1 LNYQLTSSQIQFI
14 QSKKINNGFVA
25 GLGAGKSFIATFKT
39 IKMKLEYPH
48 LTVAYY
54 LPNYGLIRD
63 IAFDKFPV
71 MLAEMGIEYEL
82 NKSNKEIHI
91 KDAGKIIFRSMD
103 NPETIVGY
111 EVFYTVIDEC
121 DILNMDKMTIAYNKI
136 KARNRQKADIPN
148 MIDVVG
154 TPEGHRWFYDRYVEK
169 FDPEHDLLIRA
180 KTIDNPFLPEGY
192 IEELRREYPEQL
204 IEAYL
209 EGRFVNLTSGTVYN
223 AFDRTFNDTTMKDD
237 LVSDLHIGLD
247 FNVNHMAAAIC
258 LVKDS
263 KVYVINELTDLFD
276 TPAMIEAIE
285 AKYPGRK
292 IFVYPDAAGNQRKS
306 VNADETDIKLLRQA
320 NMTVR
325 ANSSNPAIMT
335 RVNTVSSLL
344 CNSKG
349 ERKLFVNVSNCRIM
363 TKTFEQLTYDEKT
376 NLPDK
381 VSGLDHLA
389 DAIGYL
395 INYLFPMRY
404 TRREPIRR
412 NPTAQNNR
420 ITQYER

>member
-1 LNYQLTSSQIQFI
+1 
-14 QSKKINNGFVA
+14 
-25 GLGAGKSFIATFKT
+25 
-39 IKMKLEYPH
+39 MKLEYPD

-63 IAFDKFPV
+63 IAFDKFPT
-71 MLAEMGIEYEL
+71 MLTEMGVTYEL

-121 DILNMDKMTIAYNKI
+121 DILPMDKMTIAYNKI
-136 KARNRQKADIPN
+136 KARNRQKADVPN

-169 FDPEHDLLIRA
+169 FDDEHDLLIRA
-180 KTIDNPFLPEGY
+180 KTVENQFLPEGY
-192 IEELRREYPEQL
+192 IDELRREYPEQL

-209 EGRFVNLTSGTVYN
+209 EGQFVNLTSGTVYN
-223 AFDRTFNDTTMKDD
+223 AFDRTLNDTTMEDD
-237 LVSDLHIGLD
+237 LRSDLHIGLD
-247 FNVNHMAAAIC
+247 FNVNHMAACVC

-263 KVYVINELTDLFD
+263 KVYVIDELVDLFD

-285 AKYPGRK
+285 TKYAGRK
-292 IFVYPDAAGNQRKS
+292 VFVYPDAAGNQRKS
-306 VNADETDIKLLRQA
+306 VNADETDINLLRPA
-320 NMTVR
+320 NMVVR
-325 ANSSNPAIMT
+325 ANPSNPTIMT
-335 RVNTVSSLL
+335 RVNTVNSML
-344 CNSKG
+344 CNADG
-349 ERKLFVNVSNCRIM
+349 DRRLYVNVGSCKIM
-363 TKTFEQLTYDEKT
+363 TKTFEQLAYDEKT

-381 VSGLDHLA
+381 SSGLDHLA
-389 DAIGYL
+389 DAVGYL

-404 TRREPIRR
+404 TRKPGIKNTTGGQAHGRTDDYNIFG
-412 NPTAQNNR
+412 
-420 ITQYER
+420 

>member
-1 LNYQLTSSQIQFI
+1 MHYSLTASQIQFLN
-14 QSKKINNGFVA
+14 SDKPNNGFVA

-39 IKMKLEYPH
+39 IMMKLKYPN

-63 IAFDKFPV
+63 IAFDKFPT
-71 MLAEMGIEYEL
+71 MLTEMKVEYEL

-91 KDAGKIIFRSMD
+91 KNAGKIIFRSMD

-121 DILNMDKMTIAYNKI
+121 DILNMDKMTVAYNKI

-148 MIDVVG
+148 IIDVVG
-154 TPEGHRWFYDRYVEK
+154 TPEGHRWFYDRYVER
-169 FDPEHDLLIRA
+169 FEPEHDLLIRA
-180 KTIDNPFLPEGY
+180 KTVDNPYLPEGY
-192 IEELRREYPEQL
+192 IDELRREYPEQL

-209 EGRFVNLTSGTVYN
+209 EGQFVNLTSGTVYN
-223 AFDRTFNDTTMKDD
+223 VFDRTLNDTTMVDD
-237 LVSDLHIGLD
+237 RVSDLHIGLD

-263 KVYVINELTDLFD
+263 KVYVIDELTDLFD

-285 AKYPGRK
+285 DKYPGRK

-325 ANSSNPAIMT
+325 ANASNPAIMT
-335 RVNTVSSLL
+335 RVNTVNSML

-349 ERKLFVNVSNCRIM
+349 DRKLFVNVSNCRVM
-363 TKTFEQLTYDEKT
+363 TKTFEQLAYDEKT

-381 VSGLDHLA
+381 ASGLDHLA

-395 INYLFPMRY
+395 INYLFPMRF
-404 TRREPIRR
+404 TRREPLKNNHI
-412 NPTAQNNR
+412 NTINR
-420 ITQYER
+420 IAQYER

>member
-91 KDAGKIIFRSMD
+91 KNAGKIIFRSMD

-192 IEELRREYPEQL
+192 IDELRREYPEQL

-237 LVSDLHIGLD
+237 LVSDLHIGMD

-263 KVYVINELTDLFD
+263 KVYVVNELTDLFD
-276 TPAMIEAIE
+276 TPAMIEALE
-285 AKYPGRK
+285 DKYPGRK

-306 VNADETDIKLLRQA
+306 VKADETDIKLLRQA

-325 ANSSNPAIMT
+325 ANASNPAIMT
-335 RVNTVSSLL
+335 RVNTVSSML

-349 ERKLFVNVSNCRIM
+349 DRKLFVNVSNCRIM

-381 VSGLDHLA
+381 SSGLDHLA

-404 TRREPIRR
+404 TRREPIKG
-412 NPTAQNNR
+412 NPTTPINR
-420 ITQYER
+420 IAQYER